1 MYHLQIFRRKKYVKK
16 FISFCN
22 WIVYSYAFIAHSRP
36 GHEVHHKQHEMK
48 KHETHKHEK
57 KEHEADKK
65 VTEEKELPATH
76 KNKEE
81 FKKIAEKRLEHM
93 NQQYE
98 KKVKDNWDWMQKQ
111 EQKCAGDKAC
121 LDRVRKIYEKRNDQ
135 IEKQR
140 HAQARA
146 LDEFK
151 KKHEILD
158 EPESTND
165 DEAPAEET
173 PEIKEEPKV
182 PETESDTQ
190 TDKEESKE

>member
-1 MYHLQIFRRKKYVKK
+1 MDIDTAKR
-16 FISFCN
+16 
-22 WIVYSYAFIAHSRP
+22 
-36 GHEVHHKQHEMK
+36 HK
-48 KHETHKHEK
+48 
-57 KEHEADKK
+57 AK
-65 VTEEKELPATH
+65 VVFVVANNASWSIE
-76 KNKEE
+76 
-81 FKKIAEKRLEHM
+81 
-93 NQQYE
+93 
-98 KKVKDNWDWMQKQ
+98 
-111 EQKCAGDKAC
+111 
-121 LDRVRKIYEKRNDQ
+121 RNDQ